1 MTTIEQVGNAITR
14 LNTKKALVDGIP
26 VAAIK
31 EATQMFPGNPNVDLR
46 FKKEYFPSIWKEER
60 LVFISKGGE
69 HRLSIVLFTSSQT
82 EVRSWSWLLRRS
94 SRTNLRGSFWLPT
107 RSNLEK
113 GSPRYRQ

>member
-82 EVRSWSWLLRRS
+82 EVRELVIKAKLQDEFERKF
-94 SRTNLRGSFWLPT
+94 LA
-107 RSNLEK
+107 SNRVEFREGL
-113 GSPRYRQ
+113 STIQAMR